1 MKQKIYYDVGN
12 ETICSAEVLKS
23 SLCDYSDAYILV
35 MGDIITTAHN
45 IPTPVAFKI
54 WAAFI
59 KCIKKID
66 GTTVDDAE
74 DLDLSMLMYN
84 FLEYSLNYSDMVGS
98 LWFYS
103 KNETTVFDSDIANNN
118 WKILYSN
125 EG

>member
-23 SLCDYSDAYILV
+23 NLCDYSDAYILV

-45 IPTPVAFKI
+45 IQTPVAFKI

-59 KCIKKID
+59 KCIKKTD
-66 GTTVDDAE
+66 GTTMDDAE

-103 KNETTVFDSDIANNN
+103 KN
-118 WKILYSN
+118 
-125 EG
+125 